1 MMQAA
6 PSTIEQVLLEH
17 ALAQV
22 LTRYA
27 TVCDT
32 RNYALLPEVFT
43 EDCVTNYGGH
53 TRHGIVAVHEMISTH
68 LDGCGPTQHLLGNL
82 EVDATSDP
90 ANVRSKIHVRAVHK
104 GLNERSQLRYD
115 AIGFY
120 EDLWT
125 LTAAGWRI
133 RERRMKMLLE
143 IGDRTVLQP
152 AG

>member
-1 MMQAA
+1 M
-6 PSTIEQVLLEH
+6 
-17 ALAQV
+17 
-22 LTRYA
+22 
-27 TVCDT
+27 
-32 RNYALLPEVFT
+32 
-43 EDCVTNYGGH
+43 
-53 TRHGIVAVHEMISTH
+53 
-68 LDGCGPTQHLLGNL
+68 
-82 EVDATSDP
+82 DATSDP

-104 GLNERSQLRYD
+104 GLNERSKLRYD

-125 LTAAGWRI
+125 LTATGWRI